1 MYSINYHEEV
11 EKDFKELGRA
21 TTLLVLKKIQ
31 KIAQNPI
38 IGDDL
43 GNKANINLSGY
54 KKVYVDNKKVRIVYK
69 IIDDKIEIFVVAIG
83 KRDEMEVYQKA
94 FKRIQEQSKHP

>member
-11 EKDFKELGRA
+11 EKDFKELGHA
-21 TTLLVLKKIQ
+21 TTLLVLKKI
-31 KIAQNPI
+31 KKLAKNPI

-43 GNKANINLSGY
+43 GNKANMNLSGY
-54 KKVYVDNKKVRIVYK
+54 KKAYVDNKRVRIIYK
-69 IIDDKIEIFVVAIG
+69 IIDDKIEIFVLAVG

-94 FKRIQEQSKHP
+94 FGRIQS

>member
-1 MYSINYHEEV
+1 VYSINYHEEV
-11 EKDFKELGRA
+11 EKDFKELGHA

-31 KIAQNPI
+31 KIAKNPI

-43 GNKANINLSGY
+43 GNKANMNLSGY

-69 IIDDKIEIFVVAIG
+69 IIDDKIEIFVVAVG

-94 FKRIQEQSKHP
+94 FKRIQE